1 MRRRFARRTGI
12 QPAECSRA
20 AAVPVWR
27 PQPMAALHRMTS
39 TSSSVSPAQT
49 TSTPL
54 LWTTVFSIEEV
65 FAMNQAAVQNELLI
79 SLVHGQPVLWDQR
92 LAAYK
97 NLDARTAAW
106 VAVAIGLGLAGTQ
119 GDVNAISKRW
129 RNLRDTFCKKL
140 REAKKKS
147 GAPAGEPVS
156 SWKYFTLMMFLR
168 DIVEPRV
175 TTSNMDALDND
186 SVSEILGGGSTFES
200 PREMLLD
207 MVEDTDTLS
216 SNLTP
221 ASRTS
226 SAFSFNSPSS
236 AEASKSVTPASQT
249 SSPVSFHSLPST
261 DAISSAFTQNKSAF
275 ANVTRNS
282 KRKKKRRHN
291 PQ

>member
-147 GAPAGEPVS
+147 GAPAGEP
-156 SWKYFTLMMFLR
+156 
-168 DIVEPRV
+168 DHQQH
-175 TTSNMDALDND
+175 
-186 SVSEILGGGSTFES
+186 G
-200 PREMLLD
+200 
-207 MVEDTDTLS
+207 
-216 SNLTP
+216 
-221 ASRTS
+221 RTRQRLC
-226 SAFSFNSPSS
+226 
-236 AEASKSVTPASQT
+236 E
-249 SSPVSFHSLPST
+249 
-261 DAISSAFTQNKSAF
+261 
-275 ANVTRNS
+275 RNS
-282 KRKKKRRHN
+282 WWRQHV
-291 PQ
+291 